1 MGKKKKHEEHA
12 NHERWLVSYADF
24 ITLLFAFFVTMYASS
39 RVDGTKMG
47 YVVDSIQRAFGTIPL
62 SEISGGGRSIMPG
75 ANVPAQPSFVSDKG
89 AGYEEAAMKETAE
102 EIKKSL
108 EAKGDGSEQSVGI
121 SLNER
126 GMVISIADK
135 VFFDIGQAA
144 IREDVKPILDEIAQI
159 LLKTPNQIRIE
170 GHTDNI
176 PINTPQFPSNWEL
189 STARATSII
198 RHFLTRYPFDPR
210 KLSAAGYGEYR
221 PIALNDNEDGRSKN
235 RRVDIV
241 ILRSKTGQE
250 EEPQ

>member
-39 RVDGTKMG
+39 RVDGQKMG
-47 YVVDSIQRAFGTIPL
+47 YVMDSIQRAFGAIPL
-62 SEISGGGRSIMPG
+62 SEVSGGGRSIIPG

-89 AGYEEAAMKETAE
+89 AGYKEAEMKKAAE

-108 EAKGDGSEQSVGI
+108 EAKEKGLNQAVSI
-121 SLNER
+121 SIDER

-135 VFFDIGQAA
+135 VFFDTGLAT
-144 IREDVKPILDEIAQI
+144 IREDVKPVLDEIART
-159 LLKTPNQIRIE
+159 LLRAPNHIRIE
-170 GHTDNI
+170 GHTDNV

-189 STARATSII
+189 STARASAII
-198 RHFLTRYPFDPR
+198 RHLLTYHPFDPR

-221 PIALNDNEDGRSKN
+221 PVAPNDNEDGRSKN

-241 ILRSKTGQE
+241 ILNSKGE
-250 EEPQ
+250 GEPE